1 VASERLWV
9 IWEEFTSTELK
20 FCVSSCDWFLRFI
33 IFTIG
38 HSLQPYDE
46 IKRLLSNSKGR
57 EQLKKFRFKI
67 ILKSIEIIAFAL
79 VVSGF
84 FVAADITD
92 NFIFVVCGAVI
103 GLAGIFSD
111 FNELDLKEKGTG

>member
-1 VASERLWV
+1 ML
-9 IWEEFTSTELK
+9 TSDILLG
-20 FCVSSCDWFLRFI
+20 WFLRFI